1 MMRLYHGSATTE
13 QVGTA
18 LVPVF
23 LQDDEQREHVGVYF
37 HEREDIARLWG
48 RDKGFT
54 LYVGDFEPEDLEP
67 HPKWR
72 GVWVS
77 RRPVPFADLDVVDWR
92 EGPPGTSGL
101 LERVQKSA
109 RQWGTSGK
117 SNQV

>member
-23 LQDDEQREHVGVYF
+23 LQDSERREHVGVYF

-67 HPKWR
+67 HPKWC

-77 RRPVPFADLDVVDWR
+77 RKPVPFAKLEVVDWR
-92 EGPPGTSGL
+92 EGDPGIHDLPKRIT
-101 LERVQKSA
+101 A
-109 RQWGTSGK
+109 RAMAWGTL
-117 SNQV
+117 